1 MRAII
6 RCQKVH
12 IGRHFLVVVLLTFN
26 LTRHDLSE
34 AFKGRYAGKVKEH
47 REAINKGI
55 VTEDCFRLLYSQCEN
70 KSPSTGALS
79 MDDIWNF
86 LIAFKLAS
94 RIEEP
99 RSLYIP
105 ALIPDL
111 KEEHLNR
118 KFQDT
123 SRDEASRG
131 FYYSFAKCDKV
142 FGLFSRL
149 LCQLASKTYF
159 YKTEDPGI
167 TFSESFSAKIENR
180 KLGIVAAMAGRLQ
193 YFDQDQDQTDKIEFI
208 VAEKDCN
215 DVGADRRFGTHK
227 VDNHYI
233 LELMIIARLS

>member
-1 MRAII
+1 M
-6 RCQKVH
+6 
-12 IGRHFLVVVLLTFN
+12 
-26 LTRHDLSE
+26 
-34 AFKGRYAGKVKEH
+34 
-47 REAINKGI
+47 INTGI
-55 VTEDCFRLLYSQCEN
+55 VTEDCFRLLFNQSHSKN
-70 KSPSTGALS
+70 PSTGALS

-94 RIEEP
+94 KIEEP
-99 RSLYIP
+99 ASLYIP

-111 KEEHLNR
+111 KETHL
-118 KFQDT
+118 KQKLDDI
-123 SRDEASRG
+123 SKDEASRG

-193 YFDQDQDQTDKIEFI
+193 YFDQDHYQTDEIEFI

-215 DVGADRRFGTHK
+215 DVDADRRFGTHK
-227 VDNHYI
+227 VDYHHI
-233 LELMIIARLS
+233 LESIACLSLKPSYKAGRRCPRTDLKYSIKNSIKDI

>member
-1 MRAII
+1 M
-6 RCQKVH
+6 
-12 IGRHFLVVVLLTFN
+12 
-26 LTRHDLSE
+26 
-34 AFKGRYAGKVKEH
+34 
-47 REAINKGI
+47 INTGI
-55 VTEDCFRLLYSQCEN
+55 VTEDCFRLLFNQSHSKN
-70 KSPSTGALS
+70 PSTGALS

-94 RIEEP
+94 KIEEP
-99 RSLYIP
+99 ASLYIP

-111 KEEHLNR
+111 KETHL
-118 KFQDT
+118 KQKLDDI
-123 SRDEASRG
+123 SKDEASRG

-193 YFDQDQDQTDKIEFI
+193 YFDQDQYQTDEIEFI
-208 VAEKDCN
+208 VAEKDWN

-227 VDNHYI
+227 VNYHYI
-233 LELMIIARLS
+233 LESIARLSLKPFYKAGCRCPRTYQSFCQ